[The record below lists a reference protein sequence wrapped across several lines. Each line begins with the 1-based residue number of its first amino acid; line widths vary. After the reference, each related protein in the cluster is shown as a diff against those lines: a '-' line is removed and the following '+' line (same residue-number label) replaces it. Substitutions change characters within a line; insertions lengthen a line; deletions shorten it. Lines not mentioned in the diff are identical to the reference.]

1 MPDPSFVL
9 LATLLA
15 QAVATAIIAVLLRG
29 FHRQTRK
36 TYLLHWSASWAALA
50 LMHAAAAGE
59 LAFGRGLSISA
70 RGLLGAVAGP
80 AGDLQISWL
89 LFGLIKA
96 VSRRPV
102 RLLQPPAHHIRLR
115 LLRPPPV

>member
-59 LAFGRGLSISA
+59 LAFGPGLSISA
-70 RGLLGAVAGP
+70 RGLVGAGARAG
-80 AGDLQISWL
+80 GYLQICWL
-89 LFGLIKA
+89 LFRVFL
-96 VSRRPV
+96 
-102 RLLQPPAHHIRLR
+102 
-115 LLRPPPV
+115 LLRPPPLPLP